1 MIQPAGLIQPL
12 PIRAGVWQELSMDF
26 VEGLPKSECYSVVL
40 VVVDRLTKF
49 AHFIPM
55 KHPYTTVTVAQLF
68 MKNIVKLHGLPSSIV
83 SDRDKIFVST
93 FWKQL
98 FKLYKVNLTLSTVYH
113 PQTDGQTE
121 RINQCLEMYLRCSV
135 QDSPKS

>member
-1 MIQPAGLIQPL
+1 
-12 PIRAGVWQELSMDF
+12 MDF